1 MPPKKPRPPPE
12 PIFWN
17 EGFNEHDILG
27 FAEENQKWSE
37 WAHENLKALLA
48 QFEPMQTEIAQLRK
62 ELQQTR
68 QELKKHVEAAA
79 KRPAAEASPDM
90 QPFKDQI
97 AAHTEQLAAL
107 QLSAAEAV
115 QLSNTNNA
123 KPSYAAAA
131 GQQSTFATNT
141 QFRVTL
147 PKVPMQGKQIPTD
160 IQAGINVAQAIL
172 KEVGGDLRPTDVQLQ
187 WTKHGAADKS
197 KPVAV
202 IISMLP
208 IDARILKAKLWD
220 KEVEEKLQRAG
231 WRVNTHLPLAEYKSK
246 QALWALFEKQLT
258 PAVRAGKR
266 LLYTQCHQAVQID
279 GEKEVMQLPQGVA
292 AAGTSSG

>member
-1 MPPKKPRPPPE
+1 MIDEKLETLSKT
-12 PIFWN
+12 
-17 EGFNEHDILG
+17 FNRTEDRV
-27 FAEENQKWSE
+27 A
-37 WAHENLKALLA
+37 AL
-48 QFEPMQTEIAQLRK
+48 QTENDQLRK
-62 ELQQTR
+62 ELKQTR
-68 QELKKHVEAAA
+68 QELKKFVEAAD

-97 AAHTEQLAAL
+97 AEHEKQLAAL
-107 QLSAAEAV
+107 QLSTAEAV

-131 GQQSTFATNT
+131 GQQSTFATVT

-147 PKVPMQGKQIPTD
+147 PKVPMQQPMQGQQMPTE
-160 IQAGINVAQAIL
+160 IQAGINLAQAIL
-172 KEVGGDLRPTDVQLQ
+172 KKVGGDLRPTDVKLQ
-187 WTKHGAADKS
+187 WAKHGATDNS

-220 KEVEEKLQRAG
+220 KEVEEKLQQAG

-266 LLYTQCHQAVQID
+266 LLYTKCHQAVQID
-279 GEKEVMQLPQGVA
+279 GEQEVMQLPQVVA